1 MIPRSKGSGERVATL
16 SDVALEAS
24 VSTATVSRCLN
35 SPHQV
40 DPSTR
45 ARVMKAVKDLSYTPN
60 FGARIMAARRTNTV
74 GAVIPT
80 IENSIFARGIQAFQ
94 EELNLHSYTLLI
106 ASSSYQADVEEEQIR
121 NLIARGAEAML
132 LIGYDRDPEIY
143 RFLENRRLPVVL
155 TWAFDE
161 ESERQSVG
169 FDNRHAMEELTTLVL
184 SHGHRRIGAISADVK
199 TNDRAR
205 ARVEGIRLAMSKHGL
220 NQNKLHIIETLYSI
234 ENGAAAFAALM
245 RMKTPPTVVMCGND
259 VLAVG
264 ALMKARE
271 MGLRVPEDVS
281 ITGFD
286 DIELAEVVDPPL
298 TTVHVPHRQM
308 GRQAARVLVYG
319 INNTSEPARE
329 KLRTHIAE
337 RASLGPVPA

>member
-1 MIPRSKGSGERVATL
+1 
-16 SDVALEAS
+16 
-24 VSTATVSRCLN
+24 
-35 SPHQV
+35 
-40 DPSTR
+40 
-45 ARVMKAVKDLSYTPN
+45 
-60 FGARIMAARRTNTV
+60 
-74 GAVIPT
+74 
-80 IENSIFARGIQAFQ
+80 
-94 EELNLHSYTLLI
+94 
-106 ASSSYQADVEEEQIR
+106 
-121 NLIARGAEAML
+121 
-132 LIGYDRDPEIY
+132 
-143 RFLENRRLPVVL
+143 
-155 TWAFDE
+155 
-161 ESERQSVG
+161 
-169 FDNRHAMEELTTLVL
+169 
-184 SHGHRRIGAISADVK
+184 
-199 TNDRAR
+199 
-205 ARVEGIRLAMSKHGL
+205 MSKHGL

-286 DIELAEVVDPPL
+286 DIELAQVVDPPL